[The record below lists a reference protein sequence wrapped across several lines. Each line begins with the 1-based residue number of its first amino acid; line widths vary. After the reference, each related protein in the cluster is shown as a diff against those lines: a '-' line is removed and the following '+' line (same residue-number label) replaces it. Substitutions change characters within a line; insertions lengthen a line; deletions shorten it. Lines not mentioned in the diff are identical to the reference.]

1 MVHHWR
7 CHNTVALLWL
17 VGVRLQAGSRIEAII
32 GVQEARIRH
41 GMLHDGPGEIL
52 IVLLGLLLLLLHL
65 LSNHVD
71 RVVWY
76 LLLVYH
82 VHGVMWHL
90 LLLLL

>member
-1 MVHHWR
+1 
-7 CHNTVALLWL
+7 
-17 VGVRLQAGSRIEAII
+17 
-32 GVQEARIRH
+32 
-41 GMLHDGPGEIL
+41 MLHDGPGEIL

-90 LLLLL
+90 LLLL